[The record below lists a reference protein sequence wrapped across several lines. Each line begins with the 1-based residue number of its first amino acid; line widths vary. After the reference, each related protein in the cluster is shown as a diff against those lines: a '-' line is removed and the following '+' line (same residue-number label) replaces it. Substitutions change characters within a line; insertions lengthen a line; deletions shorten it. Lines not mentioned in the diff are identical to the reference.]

1 MCYFAAHYLRIVCI
15 FGVNCTTKDRVM
27 IIRSILENDLYKF
40 SMSHYY
46 QVHYPNAW
54 GEFTFHDRNDTE
66 YDEEFVEALNQEFA
80 SLATLSLQPSEFDW
94 ATKCINYIP
103 QCFWEWLRQFRFE
116 PSKIKTWLDQ
126 KHHLHIEVADAMY
139 KVTFYEIPILAIVSE
154 LYHRHIGDEYQNR
167 ESLAAAMT
175 PRMERKVAIAAK
187 HNLYFADFGMRRR
200 FSTLAEEVA
209 IEYMREHCP
218 TFTGTSTVAFAMKYN
233 LRPIGTMAH
242 ECFMFQAA
250 VHTPKEAN
258 YEVMERWVDVYD
270 GNLGTVLTDT
280 YTVDAFLRNFSMKLA
295 KLYDG
300 VRHDSGDPK
309 LFGDKIIKKYE
320 SYGIDPLSKTIV
332 FSDGLDFE
340 SAAEI
345 KEYFAGRIKVTFG
358 IGTNLTCD
366 IEGVRPMNIVMKL
379 KRCRINER
387 QPIYGCVKLSDVAGK
402 AIGTKADIANYKYQL
417 GIE

>member
-1 MCYFAAHYLRIVCI
+1 MVIQ
-15 FGVNCTTKDRVM
+15 
-27 IIRSILENDLYKF
+27 SILENDLYKF

-54 GEFTFHDRNDTE
+54 GTFTFHDRNNTR
-66 YDEEFVEALNQEFA
+66 YSEEFVTQLKEEFGR
-80 SLATLSLQPSEFDW
+80 LATLSLQPNELRW
-94 ATKCINYIP
+94 AVQTIHYIP
-103 QCFWEWLRQFRFE
+103 QCFWEWLGCFRFE
-116 PSKIKTWLDQ
+116 PEKIRTRLDEEQ
-126 KHHLHIEVADAMY
+126 HLHIEVSDALY

-154 LYHRHIGDEYQNR
+154 LYHRYIGDGYQTY
-167 ESLAAAMT
+167 EELAEAMT
-175 PRMERKVAIAAK
+175 PRMGEKAATASE

-200 FSTLAEEVA
+200 FNRLSEKVMIDYMLA
-209 IEYMREHCP
+209 HCP
-218 TFTGTSTVAFAMKYN
+218 TFTGTSTVSLAMEYGI
-233 LRPIGTMAH
+233 RPIGTMAH

-258 YEVMERWVDVYD
+258 YEVMERWVEVYD

-309 LFGDKIIKKYE
+309 LFGDRIIEKYR
-320 SYGIDPLSKTIV
+320 SYGIDPMSKTIV
-332 FSDGLDFE
+332 FSDGLDFTA
-340 SAAEI
+340 AAEI

-366 IEGVRPMNIVMKL
+366 IPGVKPMNIVMKL
-379 KRCRINER
+379 KECRINER
-387 QPIYGCVKLSDVAGK
+387 QPIYGCVKLSDVQGK
-402 AIGTKADIANYKYQL
+402 AIGTKADIENYKYQL
-417 GIE
+417 GIKDGETN

>member
-1 MCYFAAHYLRIVCI
+1 
-15 FGVNCTTKDRVM
+15 M

-40 SMSHYY
+40 SMSYYY

-54 GEFTFHDRNDTE
+54 GVFAFHDRNNTQ
-66 YDEEFVEALNQEFA
+66 YSEEFVAALEEELSNL
-80 SLATLSLQPSEFDW
+80 SILSLQRSEFDW
-94 ATKCINYIP
+94 AVKSIGYIP
-103 QCFWEWLRQFRFE
+103 QCFWEWLSQFRFE
-116 PSKIKTWLDQ
+116 PERVDVWLDEES
-126 KHHLHIEVADAMY
+126 HLHIEVADLMY

-154 LYHRHIGDEYQNR
+154 LYHRHIGDGYQSR
-167 ESLAAAMT
+167 SELERAMI
-175 PRMERKVAIAAK
+175 PRMERKVDIASK

-200 FSTLAEEVA
+200 FSSLSEEIA
-209 IEYMREHCP
+209 IEYMKSHCP
-218 TFTGTSTVAFAMKYN
+218 TFTGTSTVQLAMKYDI
-233 LRPIGTMAH
+233 RPIGTMAH

-309 LFGDKIIKKYE
+309 LFGDKIIKKYD

-340 SAAEI
+340 TAADI

-366 IEGVRPMNIVMKL
+366 IPNIKPMNIVMKL
-379 KRCRINER
+379 KECRINSR
-387 QPIYGCVKLSDVAGK
+387 QPIYGCVKLSDVPGK
-402 AIGTKADIANYKYQL
+402 AIGRKRDIENYKYQL

>member
-1 MCYFAAHYLRIVCI
+1 
-15 FGVNCTTKDRVM
+15 M
-27 IIRSILENDLYKF
+27 IISSVLENDLYKF
-40 SMSHYY
+40 SMSYYY
-46 QVHYPNAW
+46 QVHDPNAW
-54 GEFTFHDRNDTE
+54 GAFTFHDRNNTQYTDE
-66 YDEEFVEALNQEFA
+66 FVVALREEFEN
-80 SLATLSLQPSEFDW
+80 LATLALQPAEFEW
-94 ATKCINYIP
+94 AVKTINYIP
-103 QCFWEWLRQFRFE
+103 QCFWEWLSQFRFE
-116 PSKIKTWLDQ
+116 PAKIRTWLDEER
-126 KHHLHIEVADAMY
+126 HLHIEVADAMY

-154 LYHRHIGDEYQNR
+154 LYHRSIGDGFQTR
-167 ESLAAAMT
+167 EELAEAMT
-175 PRMERKVAIAAK
+175 PRMEKKAAIASQ

-200 FSTLAEEVA
+200 FSVLSEQLV
-209 IEYMREHCP
+209 IEYMKEHCP
-218 TFTGTSTVAFAMKYN
+218 TFTGTSTVALAMKYN
-233 LRPIGTMAH
+233 IRPIGTMAH

-280 YTVDAFLRNFSMKLA
+280 YTVDTFLRNFSMKLA

-309 LFGDKIIKKYE
+309 LFGDRIIEKYE

-332 FSDGLDFE
+332 FSDGLDFDA
-340 SAAEI
+340 AAEI

-366 IEGVRPMNIVMKL
+366 IPGVRPMNIVMKL
-379 KRCRINER
+379 KECRINAR

-402 AIGTKADIANYKYQL
+402 AIGTQADIANYKYQL
-417 GIE
+417 GIKE

>member
-1 MCYFAAHYLRIVCI
+1 
-15 FGVNCTTKDRVM
+15 M

-40 SMSHYY
+40 SMSYYY

-54 GEFTFHDRNDTE
+54 GVFAFHDRNNTQ
-66 YDEEFVEALNQEFA
+66 YSEEFVAALEEELSNL
-80 SLATLSLQPSEFDW
+80 SILSLQCSEFDW
-94 ATKCINYIP
+94 AVKSIGYIP
-103 QCFWEWLRQFRFE
+103 QCFWEWLSQFRFE
-116 PSKIKTWLDQ
+116 PERVDVWLDEES
-126 KHHLHIEVADAMY
+126 HLHIEVADLMY

-154 LYHRHIGDEYQNR
+154 LYHRHIGDGYQSR
-167 ESLAAAMT
+167 SELERAMI
-175 PRMERKVAIAAK
+175 PRMERKVDIASK

-200 FSTLAEEVA
+200 FSSLSEEIA
-209 IEYMREHCP
+209 IEYMKSHCP
-218 TFTGTSTVAFAMKYN
+218 TFTGSSTVQLAMKYDI
-233 LRPIGTMAH
+233 RPIGTMAH

-309 LFGDKIIKKYE
+309 LFGDKIIKKYD

-340 SAAEI
+340 TAADI

-366 IEGVRPMNIVMKL
+366 IPNIKPMNIVMKL
-379 KRCRINER
+379 KECRINSR
-387 QPIYGCVKLSDVAGK
+387 QPIYGCVKLSDVPGK
-402 AIGTKADIANYKYQL
+402 AIGRKRDIENYKYQL

>member
-1 MCYFAAHYLRIVCI
+1 MAIQ
-15 FGVNCTTKDRVM
+15 
-27 IIRSILENDLYKF
+27 SILENDLYKF

-54 GEFTFHDRNDTE
+54 GTFTFHDRNNTR
-66 YDEEFVEALNQEFA
+66 YTEEFVAQLREEFA
-80 SLATLSLQPSEFDW
+80 RLATLALQPDELRW
-94 ATKCINYIP
+94 VVETIPYIP
-103 QCFWEWLRQFRFE
+103 QCFWEWLCYFRFE
-116 PSKIKTWLDQ
+116 PAKINTWLDEEQ
-126 KHHLHIEVADAMY
+126 HLHIEVSDALY

-154 LYHRHIGDEYQNR
+154 LYHRSIGDGYQTYD
-167 ESLAAAMT
+167 ELAAVMT
-175 PRMERKVAIAAK
+175 PRLAEKAAIASK

-200 FSTLAEEVA
+200 FNAHSERVV
-209 IEYMREHCP
+209 IDYMKAHCP
-218 TFTGTSTVAFAMKYN
+218 TFTGTSTVALAMEYGI
-233 LRPIGTMAH
+233 RPIGTMAH

-250 VHTPKEAN
+250 VHSPKEAN
-258 YEVMERWVDVYD
+258 YEVMERWVEVYD

-309 LFGDKIIKKYE
+309 RFGDRIIEKYQ
-320 SYGIDPLSKTIV
+320 SYGIDPMSKTIV
-332 FSDGLDFE
+332 FSDGLDFAT
-340 SAAEI
+340 AAEI

-366 IEGVRPMNIVMKL
+366 IPGVRPMNIVMKL
-379 KRCRINER
+379 KECRINER
-387 QPIYGCVKLSDVAGK
+387 QPIYGCVKLSDVTGK

-417 GIE
+417 GISDDETN